1 MEEIKKMLVDGY
13 KAIAFTDK
21 YIYGFIDKKVV
32 YVSFSDDSTL
42 DFLSTLD
49 KGLAQFPEDVID
61 NIALDMA
68 NEGLIETNFY
78 DVNGMWGFAGFR
90 RIRKTWKEKI
100 MCRLSK

>member
-1 MEEIKKMLVDGY
+1 MQVLTG
-13 KAIAFTDK
+13 
-21 YIYGFIDKKVV
+21 
-32 YVSFSDDSTL
+32 TL
-42 DFLSTLD
+42 GSGGDFMIV
-49 KGLAQFPEDVID
+49 PEDVID

>member
-1 MEEIKKMLVDGY
+1 M
-13 KAIAFTDK
+13 TDNERTMIREHIFNVLENASLDWHAWK
-21 YIYGFIDKKVV
+21 WWGFH
-32 YVSFSDDSTL
+32 DSY
-42 DFLSTLD
+42 
-49 KGLAQFPEDVID
+49 LAQFPEDVID
-61 NIALDMA
+61 DIALDMA